1 MNKKV
6 STFSQRL
13 KEIIDYKGIKQA
25 ELARQLKVDRS
36 TITKYINGENT
47 TTTSRLDDIANYFNI
62 NPAWLLGY
70 DVPMEKNPFKNRLK
84 EAMQLNNITQADL
97 SKKSGIAEASISNYL
112 SGGYEAGNN
121 NIKRLAD
128 ALFVNPLWL
137 MGENIDMNYKKEVE
151 DTIKVP
157 LFANISQNKGDS
169 AIRYIDLPK
178 ERLNGQNAD
187 YFLYKV
193 SGDNMAPKYLDGDI
207 VLFKYNNMPK
217 NNKDVLININDK
229 ETVFSKINIEE
240 KSIKLNKYNPFYDD
254 ITYTKDEMKKLNI
267 KIIAEVQSL
276 EYRDLRNN

>member
-1 MNKKV
+1 MEQKIIGELIKEYRIKNNLSLREFAEKTSFSHTFISNLEKNYNPSTKKAPV
-6 STFSQRL
+6 LTFEML
-13 KEIIDYKGIKQA
+13 D
-25 ELARQLKVDRS
+25 ELAKV
-36 TITKYINGENT
+36 
-47 TTTSRLDDIANYFNI
+47 
-62 NPAWLLGY
+62 LGY
-70 DVPMEKNPFKNRLK
+70 SLNELLDILK
-84 EAMQLNNITQADL
+84 GDTVITV
-97 SKKSGIAEASISNYL
+97 
-112 SGGYEAGNN
+112 NN
-121 NIKRLAD
+121 N
-128 ALFVNPLWL
+128 
-137 MGENIDMNYKKEVE
+137 E

-157 LFANISQNKGDS
+157 LFANISQNKGDN

-193 SGDNMAPKYLDGDI
+193 IGDNMAPKYLDGDI

-240 KSIKLNKYNPFYDD
+240 NSIKLNKYNPFYED
-254 ITYTKDEMKKLNI
+254 ITYTKEEMKKLNI